1 MALTTIPPNHEDSLM
16 ADSGNEPTVIGADTH
31 IKGEMSFSKTVRL
44 VGTFEG
50 SVHGEGELQVSKGA
64 ACKADVD
71 SKAVVVDGIVEGNLI
86 ASEKV
91 QLNASGVVRGD
102 IVAGK
107 MVMAEGASF
116 FGQCAVG
123 PEAVKAAHGNKPGAD
138 AAQQGNKQ
146 QGGQQQQQQQR
157 AAGAK

>member
-1 MALTTIPPNHEDSLM
+1 M
-16 ADSGNEPTVIGADTH
+16 ADSGNETTVIGGDTH
-31 IKGEMSFSKTVRL
+31 IKGEMSFQKTVRL

-50 SVHGEGELQVSKGA
+50 TVKGEGELQVSKGA

-71 SKAVVVDGIVEGNLI
+71 SKAVVVDGIVEGNLV
-86 ASEKV
+86 AAEKV

-107 MVMAEGASF
+107 MIMAEGASF

-123 PEAVKAAHGNKPGAD
+123 PEAVKAA
-138 AAQQGNKQ
+138 QGNKAGEQKPAGQAPQSGGQQ
-146 QGGQQQQQQQR
+146 QGGQQQQQR
-157 AAGAK
+157 SAGAGK

>member
-1 MALTTIPPNHEDSLM
+1 M
-16 ADSGNEPTVIGADTH
+16 ADSGNETTVIGGDTH
-31 IKGEMSFSKTVRL
+31 IKGEMSFQKTVRL

-50 SVHGEGELQVSKGA
+50 TVKGEGELQVSKGA

-71 SKAVVVDGIVEGNLI
+71 SKAVVVDGIVEGNLV
-86 ASEKV
+86 AAEKV

-123 PEAVKAAHGNKPGAD
+123 PEAVKAAQSGKSSDAKPAGNP
-138 AAQQGNKQ
+138 QQGSQQ
-146 QGGQQQQQQQR
+146 QGGQQR
-157 AAGAK
+157 AAGAGK